1 MNNMSILKG
10 MNLMNELLEIH
21 DLYKDGKINLEEAIC
36 LASEH
41 IDLSSDKIK
50 NVFLQIERENVIHHD
65 FSKVP

>member
-1 MNNMSILKG
+1 MD
-10 MNLMNELLEIH
+10 ELLEVH
-21 DLYKDGKINLEEAIC
+21 DLYQMGKINLDEAIS
-36 LASEH
+36 LAQEH

>member
-1 MNNMSILKG
+1 M
-10 MNLMNELLEIH
+10 LMDELLEVH
-21 DLYKDGKINLEEAIC
+21 DLYQMGKINLDEAIS
-36 LASEH
+36 LAQEH

>member
-1 MNNMSILKG
+1 MM
-10 MNLMNELLEIH
+10 MDELLEVH
-21 DLYKDGKINLEEAIC
+21 DLYQMGKINLDEAIS
-36 LASEH
+36 LAQEH